1 MAGLL
6 VQTGWE
12 SREMLVPDQTAHLIP
27 PVWNRITSYHGGW
40 SEYFDVKRGWV
51 WELGFTGKWTWGRG
65 GLQFYLP
72 WSAVQWP
79 ACSLTFLL
87 VSRVLPRCRL
97 RGLLKCFLSGP
108 VPALWCHKANRSLTG
123 SLLGMFW
130 PATWVVT
137 VEWPGPPG
145 LGGLPLAPLEVLTC
159 NIVSYWS
166 CRRTV
171 CDKPTLIL
179 LWYKFCYSHFSD
191 AENATW
197 WVSGRAEAGS
207 QTYWLHRV
215 MVDFPPDQVAA
226 SSACMHLSIL
236 SESPLCVCVCMYLGG
251 MKNSGQRQNG

>member
-1 MAGLL
+1 MEAGVSILMSKGAEFESWALL
-6 VQTGWE
+6 GSGPGVGVGCSFISHGRLSSGWLALLLFCW
-12 SREMLVPDQTAHLIP
+12 LV
-27 PVWNRITSYHGGW
+27 G
-40 SEYFDVKRGWV
+40 YFPG
-51 WELGFTGKWTWGRG
+51 
-65 GLQFYLP
+65 
-72 WSAVQWP
+72 
-79 ACSLTFLL
+79 
-87 VSRVLPRCRL
+87 CRL
-97 RGLLKCFLSGP
+97 RGLLKCLLSGP

-236 SESPLCVCVCMYLGG
+236 SESPLCVCVCVYVFGRNE
-251 MKNSGQRQNG
+251 K